1 MNGSSIDD
9 ETYENADEFEN
20 DNSNSS
26 VDLKTSNQE
35 DLMTETNN
43 NIDSSPSASDHEM
56 VANGSSTSTTNNNA
70 NSEETVN
77 GNGQEMTNEKQQ
89 QQQDSAEITDNG
101 DVFKLN
107 KSSSSTFSNDDTGN
121 SYDDLIVEILSI
133 KE

>member
-9 ETYENADEFEN
+9 ETYENPDEFEN
-20 DNSNSS
+20 DNTSSS

-56 VANGSSTSTTNNNA
+56 VANGSSTSTTNNA

-77 GNGQEMTNEKQQ
+77 GQEMTNEKQ

-107 KSSSSTFSNDDTGN
+107 KSSSSTFSNEDTGN
-121 SYDDLIVEILSI
+121 SYDDLIVEI
-133 KE
+133 

>member
-77 GNGQEMTNEKQQ
+77 GQETTNEKQQ

-107 KSSSSTFSNDDTGN
+107 KSSSSTFSNEDTGN
-121 SYDDLIVEILSI
+121 SYDDLIVEISSI
-133 KE
+133 EG